1 MKCEIISVGTELLL
15 GQIANTNSKFISEML
30 TTLGIDVYFQTN
42 VGDNKSR
49 LLECLKIA
57 SERSD
62 LIILTGGLGPTI
74 DDLTKETV
82 AEFFSLRLI
91 EDIDTKLK
99 IQSYFERSKR
109 NLTQNNY
116 KQALFPEG
124 AKILPNDN
132 GTAPGFI
139 IEKNKKIVVVLPGP
153 PAELIPMFKNYVY
166 SYLKPLSDE
175 IIVSKV
181 IKMFGIS
188 ESQVDEM
195 VNNLLVSQN
204 PTVAPLVGNGIVTL
218 RITAKSDDPLKA
230 KNMIDE
236 YEKNIKK
243 LLGEYIF
250 GVDDDTL
257 ESVVLNLLKTKN
269 LTLSTAE
276 SCTGGLLSKKITDIP
291 GASEIFKFGAITY
304 SNESKQEILGVSK
317 NTIEKYG
324 AVSEETARE
333 MAVNVKDIAKT
344 DYGLSITGIAG
355 PSGGTPNKPVG
366 LVYIGLAYKDAV
378 HIKKI
383 ISNGN
388 RDKIRLN
395 SAMNALDMLRRH
407 LSGLK
412 IDYWMLLIYN
422 WIMNIAE
429 FWREE
434 KLW

>member
-82 AEFFSLRLI
+82 AEFFALKLV

-99 IQSYFERSKR
+99 IQSYFKKSKR

-132 GTAPGFI
+132 GTAPGCI
-139 IEKNKKIVVVLPGP
+139 IEKNNKVVVVLPGP
-153 PAELIPMFKNYVY
+153 PSELIPMFKNHVY
-166 SYLKPLSDE
+166 PYLKLLSNK

-181 IKMFGIS
+181 IKIFGIG

-195 VNNLLVSQN
+195 ANKLLVSQN
-204 PTVAPLVGNGIVTL
+204 PTVAPLIGNGFVTL
-218 RITAKSDDPLKA
+218 RITAKSDDPQKA
-230 KNMIDE
+230 KEMIDE
-236 YEKNIKK
+236 YEKSIRD
-243 LLGEYIF
+243 LLDEYIF

-304 SNESKQEILGVSK
+304 SNESKEEILGVSK

-378 HIKKI
+378 YIKKI

-412 IDYWMLLIYN
+412 IDY
-422 WIMNIAE
+422 
-429 FWREE
+429 
-434 KLW
+434 

>member
-1 MKCEIISVGTELLL
+1 MHFMKCEIISVGTELLL

-82 AEFFSLRLI
+82 AEFFSLKLI

-99 IQSYFERSKR
+99 IQSYFKRSKR

-139 IEKNKKIVVVLPGP
+139 IEKNNKVVVVLPGP
-153 PAELIPMFKNYVY
+153 PAELIPMFKNHVY

-204 PTVAPLVGNGIVTL
+204 PTVAPLVGNGFVTL

-236 YEKNIKK
+236 YEKNIRG
-243 LLGEYIF
+243 LLSEYIF

-276 SCTGGLLSKKITDIP
+276 SCTGGLLSEKITSIP
-291 GASEIFKFGAITY
+291 GASEVFKFGAITY

-317 NTIEKYG
+317 NIIEKYG

-355 PSGGTPNKPVG
+355 PSGGTPTKPVG
-366 LVYIGLAYKDAV
+366 LVYIGLAYKDTV
-378 HIKKI
+378 YIKKI

-412 IDYWMLLIYN
+412 IDY
-422 WIMNIAE
+422 
-429 FWREE
+429 
-434 KLW
+434 

>member
-139 IEKNKKIVVVLPGP
+139 IEKNKNIVVVLPGP
-153 PAELIPMFKNYVY
+153 PAELIPIFKNYVY

-304 SNESKQEILGVSK
+304 SNESKEEILGVSK

-412 IDYWMLLIYN
+412 IDY
-422 WIMNIAE
+422 
-429 FWREE
+429 
-434 KLW
+434 

>member
-15 GQIANTNSKFISEML
+15 GQITNTDSKFISEML

-42 VGDNKSR
+42 VGDNKNR

-57 SERSD
+57 SDRSD

-82 AEFFSLRLI
+82 AEFFALKLV

-99 IQSYFERSKR
+99 IQSYFKKSKR

-132 GTAPGFI
+132 GTAPGCI
-139 IEKNKKIVVVLPGP
+139 IEKNNKVVVVLPGP
-153 PAELIPMFKNYVY
+153 PSELIPMFKNHVY
-166 SYLKPLSDE
+166 PYLKLLSNK

-181 IKMFGIS
+181 IKIFGIG

-195 VNNLLVSQN
+195 VSKLLISQN
-204 PTVAPLVGNGIVTL
+204 PTVAPLIGNGFVTL

-230 KNMIDE
+230 KEMIDE
-236 YEKNIKK
+236 YEKNIRD

-257 ESVVLNLLKTKN
+257 ESVVLNLLKTKH
-269 LTLSTAE
+269 LTISTAE
-276 SCTGGLLSKKITDIP
+276 SCTGGLLSEKITSIP
-291 GASEIFKFGAITY
+291 GASEVFKFGVVTY
-304 SNESKQEILGVSK
+304 SNESKEEILGVSK
-317 NTIEKYG
+317 NTITEYG

-333 MAVNVKDIAKT
+333 MAINVKNIVKT

-355 PSGGTPNKPVG
+355 PSGGTITKPVG
-366 LVYIGLAYKDAV
+366 LVYIGLAYEDTTY
-378 HIKKI
+378 IKKI

-395 SAMNALDMLRRH
+395 SAMYALDMLRRH
-407 LSGLK
+407 LNGLK
-412 IDYWMLLIYN
+412 IDY
-422 WIMNIAE
+422 
-429 FWREE
+429 
-434 KLW
+434 

>member
-82 AEFFSLRLI
+82 AEFFSLRLV

-99 IQSYFERSKR
+99 IQSYFKRSKR

-116 KQALFPEG
+116 KQSLFPEG

-153 PAELIPMFKNYVY
+153 PVELIPMFKNYVY

-236 YEKNIKK
+236 YEKNIRK

-304 SNESKQEILGVSK
+304 SNESKEEILGVSK

-378 HIKKI
+378 YIKKI

-412 IDYWMLLIYN
+412 IDY
-422 WIMNIAE
+422 
-429 FWREE
+429 
-434 KLW
+434 